1 MSKLLI
7 STQVHENYG
16 AHDWDGVGQCPQYW
30 KAKGG
35 ADYVV
40 KNVDINKATETVQ
53 ALRGKIESD
62 SEYYREVILDWAIVA
77 DDYLTAYEQSQLQYD
92 GKITFGAKDLTWFVE

>member
-16 AHDWDGVGQCPQYW
+16 SHDWDGVGQCPQYW

-77 DDYLTAYEQSQLQYD
+77 DDYLTEFEQSQLQYE
-92 GKITFGAKDLTWFVE
+92 GKITYPAKVLQAA